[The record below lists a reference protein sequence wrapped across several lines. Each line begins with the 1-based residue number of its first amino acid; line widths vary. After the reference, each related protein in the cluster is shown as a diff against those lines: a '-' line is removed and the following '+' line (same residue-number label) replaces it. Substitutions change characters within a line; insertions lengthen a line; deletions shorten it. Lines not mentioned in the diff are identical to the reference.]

1 MTLIVSFT
9 ESWLMFLT
17 LQLIRDD
24 VIFKFQVDRYTISC
38 FKHIVGAIICFTSY
52 MLNLIQVIK
61 YHFRRKV
68 S

>member
-1 MTLIVSFT
+1 MTSIVSFT

-24 VIFKFQVDRYTISC
+24 VLFKFQVDRYMISC
-38 FKHIVGAIICFTSY
+38 FKHNVRTIICFTSY
-52 MLNLIQVIK
+52 MLHLIQVIK